1 MVQGN
6 SAQFLSLATQLI
18 VEFMHGEKK
27 RSRFMER
34 RKKDTFIAKQSF
46 QNPFVHPASD
56 KAYQVPRCFASQV
69 VHQPRLRSLV

>member
-1 MVQGN
+1 MQGN

-18 VEFMHGEKK
+18 VEFMRGEKK

-46 QNPFVHPASD
+46 QNPIVHPASD
-56 KAYQVPRCFASQV
+56 KDCKVPRGFASQV
-69 VHQPRLRSLV
+69 VQQPRLRILV